1 MLLGIIIG
9 LVAWQIVV
17 FILHCLDMEDSWLT
31 VPIPYLIYKLGEII
45 CTFFLNLLDIQAY
58 IYLITIGKNPFRM
71 KISDLLSLNEEQRE
85 KLIAKTKGKR
95 AKRNIT
101 NLFKKNPIRA

>member
-31 VPIPYLIYKLGEII
+31 VPVPYLIYKLGEMIY
-45 CTFFLNLLDIQAY
+45 TFFLNLLDIQAY
-58 IYLITIGKNPFRM
+58 IYLITIGKNPFHM
-71 KISDLLSLNEEQRE
+71 KITDLLGLNEEQRK

-95 AKRNIT
+95 AKRNIKK
-101 NLFKKNPIRA
+101 LFENNPFKG